1 LEPEGHVAAFRAGVA
16 AGLIVLMTWI
26 LLHVVKTGRVP

>member
-1 LEPEGHVAAFRAGVA
+1 VEGHVAAFRAGVA